1 MIKGKERG
9 GETTVY
15 KNIPKMRRLKV
26 VCAKK
31 KSVYRKEELENNKE
45 DLSGVYYI
53 DSKDACLNSK

>member
-15 KNIPKMRRLKV
+15 KNIPKMRRLKM

-31 KSVYRKEELENNKE
+31 KSVYRKVCIEKK
-45 DLSGVYYI
+45 SWKI
-53 DSKDACLNSK
+53 TRKI